1 MNLLRFIVIIDY
13 FANAALSKMG
23 FGVMAVTGCFAGQL
37 FNLLIGFGSALLR
50 QTIKK
55 LFFCLQTSRN
65 YILYS
70 GNINFDIFSSTNLEK
85 NCVPILVISFC
96 LANLISVLIITS
108 FNQYI

>member
-1 MNLLRFIVIIDY
+1 MVFFLFGFLNDLFNFFPDF

-55 LFFCLQTSRN
+55 FL
-65 YILYS
+65 
-70 GNINFDIFSSTNLEK
+70 
-85 NCVPILVISFC
+85 
-96 LANLISVLIITS
+96 
-108 FNQYI
+108 